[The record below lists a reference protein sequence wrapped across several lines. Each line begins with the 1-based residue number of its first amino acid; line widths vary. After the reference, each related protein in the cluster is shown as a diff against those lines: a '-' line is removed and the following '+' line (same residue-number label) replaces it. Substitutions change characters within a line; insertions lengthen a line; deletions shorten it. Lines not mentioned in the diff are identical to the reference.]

1 LEDIAMKRYLI
12 STTVVL
18 AVLLAALVVFGQ
30 EKGKTTPAG
39 EGAKEKG
46 IRPADVN
53 RPTTPEGRPAR
64 PRGMMREDQ
73 MKVIAAIEEQVAKLK
88 ALVEAQPGPDEFAKM
103 RDLPDGEERT
113 KLREKF
119 AKAREERQGVI
130 EVIEQNIA
138 KLRGGR
144 PRIEEQQQ
152 LIDELQAIRELAKQ
166 EKAEETTKRLG
177 QLIDRQQKGPEG
189 RFPGSPGREGPRG
202 EGAGTVAPSPRPP
215 TPPTPPPQPEPG
227 KKPQ

>member
-1 LEDIAMKRYLI
+1 MKRYLI

-18 AVLLAALVVFGQ
+18 AVLLMAWVVFAQ
-30 EKGKTTPAG
+30 EAGKGTPAG

-46 IRPADVN
+46 VRPADVN

-64 PRGMMREDQ
+64 PRGMGMGREEQ
-73 MKVIAAIEEQVAKLK
+73 LKAVAAIEEQVAKLK
-88 ALVEAQPGPDEFAKM
+88 ALVEAQAGPDEFAKM
-103 RDLPDGEERT
+103 RDLPEGEERT

-130 EVIEQNIA
+130 EVIEQSIA

-202 EGAGTVAPSPRPP
+202 EGTRGAGSVAPTPRPP
-215 TPPTPPPQPEPG
+215 VPPTPPPQPEPG

>member
-1 LEDIAMKRYLI
+1 MKRYLI

-18 AVLLAALVVFGQ
+18 AVLLAAWTVFGQ
-30 EKGKTTPAG
+30 EKGKVPPAG

-73 MKVIAAIEEQVAKLK
+73 LKVIAAIEEQVAKLK

-138 KLRGGR
+138 KLRGER

-202 EGAGTVAPSPRPP
+202 EGTRGAGSIAPTPRPP
-215 TPPTPPPQPEPG
+215 VPPTPPPQPEPG

>member
-1 LEDIAMKRYLI
+1 MKRYLI

-18 AVLLAALVVFGQ
+18 AVLLAAWTVFGQ
-30 EKGKTTPAG
+30 EKGKVPPAG

-73 MKVIAAIEEQVAKLK
+73 LKVIAAIEEQVAKLK
-88 ALVEAQPGPDEFAKM
+88 ALVETQAGPDEFAKM
-103 RDLPDGEERT
+103 RDLPEGEERT

-130 EVIEQNIA
+130 EAIEQNTT

-189 RFPGSPGREGPRG
+189 RFPVPLGREGPRG
-202 EGAGTVAPSPRPP
+202 EGTRGAGSIAPTPRPP
-215 TPPTPPPQPEPG
+215 VPPTPPPQPEPG
-227 KKPQ
+227 KKTQ